1 MESAE
6 ADKNCRV
13 SLTKTQRQSE
23 IGIELMSLCQS
34 FTEDGALSDE
44 EIHGLR
50 AWLEENESADLP
62 AISFLVDT
70 VQKVLEDGKVT
81 KEERQAVYKAL
92 ETVLPPDARKEA
104 VARRRAVD
112 KEERNQQRALREQ
125 EKQENREE
133 RERNKTLGSWN
144 FMVAG
149 VRYENRPAL
158 IKKYV
163 RADDIA
169 YLKRD
174 KSNKHSRNAIEVL
187 TQNGVMVGFVPED
200 EAGDM
205 APLLDQGCRYEA
217 FFTKVLSGGR
227 VPIPVVQIYVYGVN
241 ASVEG
246 TITQAETP
254 TSIKPSSAGGVSI
267 RLMYIVIGVVLLL
280 VILNLL

>member
-1 MESAE
+1 MESVE
-6 ADKNCRV
+6 ADKSRRV

-23 IGIELMSLCQS
+23 IGIELISLCQS
-34 FTEDGALSDE
+34 FTEDGALSGE
-44 EIHGLR
+44 EIHGLK
-50 AWLEENESADLP
+50 AWLEENELADLP
-62 AISFLVDT
+62 AISFLIDT
-70 VQKVLEDGKVT
+70 VRKVLEDGKVT

-92 ETVLPPDARKEA
+92 ETVLPPDIRKEA
-104 VARRRAVD
+104 VSRRQAIEL
-112 KEERNQQRALREQ
+112 EEKNQQRSLREQ
-125 EKQENREE
+125 EKQEQREE

-158 IKKYV
+158 IEKYV

-169 YLKRD
+169 HLKRD

-200 EAGDM
+200 DAVYM

-227 VPIPVVQIYVYGVN
+227 TPIPVVQTYVYGAN
-241 ASVEG
+241 ATVEG

-254 TSIKPSSAGGVSI
+254 TSVKPLSSAGV
-267 RLMYIVIGVVLLL
+267 YIPWMHIAIGVVLLL

>member
-1 MESAE
+1 MESVE
-6 ADKNCRV
+6 SDKSRRV

-23 IGIELMSLCQS
+23 IGIELISLCQS

-44 EIHGLR
+44 EIHGLKV
-50 AWLEENESADLP
+50 WLEENESADLP
-62 AISFLVDT
+62 AIGFLIEMVR
-70 VQKVLEDGKVT
+70 KILEDGKVT
-81 KEERQAVYKAL
+81 KEERQEVYKAL
-92 ETVLPPDARKEA
+92 ETVLPPDIRKEA
-104 VARRRAVD
+104 VSRRRAIEL
-112 KEERNQQRALREQ
+112 EEKNQQRALREQ
-125 EKQENREE
+125 EKQEQREE

-149 VRYENRPAL
+149 VRYENRPVL
-158 IKKYV
+158 IEKYV

-200 EAGDM
+200 YAAGM

-227 VPIPVVQIYVYGVN
+227 TPIPVVQTDVYGAN
-241 ASVEG
+241 ATAKG

-254 TSIKPSSAGGVSI
+254 TSVKHLSSAGVSI
-267 RLMYIVIGVVLLL
+267 PWRYIVIGIVLLL